1 MITTRCGYIRCE
13 DFDVKAE
20 VENTVRTRS
29 TWRTTCTSC
38 SHSKPTGRHRPTQ
51 STSRTD
57 RCSFLKPILVP
68 KNEIVNMY
76 EDVAKSLSS
85 SSSNRPTYSSLLFKT
100 FPDVAEEVA
109 NLLSSGCQFV
119 PSGYVVSK
127 SSHEPPGIKTVKVHP
142 FEKFVMKVVKP
153 TTTAVVLGKN
163 YY

>member
-1 MITTRCGYIRCE
+1 MYVLPPIPNPLVDIDRLKVHLGQ
-13 DFDVKAE
+13 
-20 VENTVRTRS
+20 N
-29 TWRTTCTSC
+29 
-38 SHSKPTGRHRPTQ
+38 
-51 STSRTD
+51 

-76 EDVAKSLSS
+76 EDVAKSLS